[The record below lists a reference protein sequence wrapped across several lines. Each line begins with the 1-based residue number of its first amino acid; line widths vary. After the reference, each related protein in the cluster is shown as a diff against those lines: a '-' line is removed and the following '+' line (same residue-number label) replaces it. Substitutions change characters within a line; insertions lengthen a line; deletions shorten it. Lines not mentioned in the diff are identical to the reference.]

1 MKDGSVTLTCS
12 IEAHEPCT
20 KKMRGLLVDDGRW
33 CTATWRP
40 GRISMVST
48 RRRASREALREV
60 MTQVGREGVWRKQ
73 PEGVLMSE

>member
-60 MTQVGREGVWRKQ
+60 MTQSAARAYGENQSEGAD
-73 PEGVLMSE
+73 E